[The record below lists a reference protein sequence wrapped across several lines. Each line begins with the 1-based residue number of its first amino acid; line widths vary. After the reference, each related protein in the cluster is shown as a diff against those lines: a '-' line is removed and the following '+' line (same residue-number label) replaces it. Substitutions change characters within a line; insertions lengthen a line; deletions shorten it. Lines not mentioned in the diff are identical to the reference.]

1 MSKEIPV
8 IAIIAIILAIIMPL
22 IGVIIGII
30 ALVQI
35 NKTPE
40 KKGKGLATASI
51 IVGGI
56 LTLIMP
62 LLIFIGM
69 ITYFGVLDPGTTI
82 PERCTMST
90 GLICQEF
97 LVTDNSLT
105 IVVGNQLEQDIVIQ
119 EFFALIN
126 RGSTHMP
133 ACQISS
139 PVEINQNG
147 KATIELQN
155 CNFNANKGDRINL
168 NLDIKYT
175 RTGITHPST
184 AIGGI
189 FATIN

>member
-1 MSKEIPV
+1 MNNKPPA
-8 IAIIAIILAIIMPL
+8 IAIIAIILAIIIPL
-22 IGVIIGII
+22 VGVILGII

-40 KKGKGLATASI
+40 KKGKGLAIAAI
-51 IVGGI
+51 MVGGI

-69 ITYFGVLDPGTTI
+69 ITYFGVLDPGTMS
-82 PERCTMST
+82 PERCTMSA

-105 IVVGNQLEQDIVIQ
+105 IIVGNQLEQDIVIQ

-126 RGSTHMP
+126 RGSIYMP
-133 ACQISS
+133 ACQISR

-175 RTGITHPST
+175 RTGITQPST
-184 AIGGI
+184 TTGGI